1 MEVHHHSQTSGKK
14 WTHYLWEFLMLFLA
28 VFCGF
33 LAEYQ
38 LEHII
43 EHQREKEY
51 MRTMLEDLKSD
62 SALFETNIQLRT
74 SRIKMID
81 SLVTLLSSATIGQS
95 GNDIYFFARSISPPT
110 NIFPNDRTIQ
120 QLKSSGSLRLIRNKN
135 ISNSI
140 MAYDQM
146 IRQALFEMDD
156 EVEIRSEYRQMAS
169 KVFNTRVF
177 HEMTSADTISKPT
190 SNPKLFTTND
200 DLINELIG
208 RIQYFKRVHQAQL
221 VTSKKLLEKS
231 KQLRD
236 LIKKEY
242 HLQ

>member
-1 MEVHHHSQTSGKK
+1 MEVHAHTHTSRKK

-51 MRTMLEDLKSD
+51 MGTMLEDLKSD

-81 SLVTLLSSATIGQS
+81 SLVTLLSATAIGKS

-120 QLKSSGSLRLIRNKN
+120 QLKSSGSLRLIRNQN
-135 ISNSI
+135 ISNGI
-140 MAYDQM
+140 MTYDQM

-177 HEMTSADTISKPT
+177 HEMTAADTISKPA
-190 SNPKLFTTND
+190 SNPKLFTTNA

-221 VTSKKLLEKS
+221 VTSKKLLVKA

-236 LIKKEY
+236 LIKKAY